1 MGLASHQQAVSNFGD
16 PIHLNAWGV
25 SRASPF
31 ENVRVQAVEGPLA
44 KQAQGATFRS
54 AGVNVIEML
63 EIDGVLET
71 AEWMV
76 TVATGRLG
84 VAYHAEQ

>member
-1 MGLASHQQAVSNFGD
+1 
-16 PIHLNAWGV
+16 
-25 SRASPF
+25 
-31 ENVRVQAVEGPLA
+31 
-44 KQAQGATFRS
+44 
-54 AGVNVIEML
+54 ML
-63 EIDGVLET
+63 EIGGVLET